1 MTTVPGPADPAPGGT
16 SEPGASEP
24 GAGEPGAS
32 ESAVDSL
39 AVEFLV
45 EPFAEGAP
53 GDHVRAAMAAFE
65 RRGLPTE
72 LGPFSSVASG
82 DPDAIA
88 EAVADMVRE
97 AMAAGATSL
106 RIHIA
111 PDAKDLQVGPL
122 HDALRS
128 MIRAAERDI
137 GANVG
142 EWTRADKQRVVRLL
156 EEQGAFLLRG
166 AVDDMARIM
175 GVSRITIYNYLNAI
189 DRSG

>member
-1 MTTVPGPADPAPGGT
+1 
-16 SEPGASEP
+16 
-24 GAGEPGAS
+24 
-32 ESAVDSL
+32 
-39 AVEFLV
+39 
-45 EPFAEGAP
+45 
-53 GDHVRAAMAAFE
+53 MAA
-65 RRGLPTE
+65 
-72 LGPFSSVASG
+72 G
-82 DPDAIA
+82 DPDTVA
-88 EAVADMVRE
+88 EAVAEMIRG
-97 AMAAGATSL
+97 AMGAGATSL
-106 RIHIA
+106 RIHIG
-111 PDAKDLQVGPL
+111 PELKDLSVGPL

-137 GANVG
+137 GSTVD